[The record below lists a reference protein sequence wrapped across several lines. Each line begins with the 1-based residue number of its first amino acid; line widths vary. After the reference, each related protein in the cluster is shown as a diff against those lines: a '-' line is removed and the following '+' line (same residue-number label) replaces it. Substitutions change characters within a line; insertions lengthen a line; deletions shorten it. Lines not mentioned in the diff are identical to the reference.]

1 MGDAAVYDLPEFA
14 DDPYVQVFVEAGQR
28 GTTSVSN
35 VPGGDLVIEMV
46 YTVLGEYKE
55 GKLTAEE
62 AAASMEE
69 QLIPYLYTP
78 EEVEAFKAG

>member
-1 MGDAAVYDLPEFA
+1 M
-14 DDPYVQVFVEAGQR
+14 
-28 GTTSVSN
+28 SN